1 MSDAE
6 TSTDENLQDSMPKYK
21 AEELVDAKRGSQKRI
36 AALANRSKG
45 HISLIFSGKRAPSRQ
60 VRRATAEVLR
70 VAQRD
75 LVFPTDEHT
84 DSRGQELIEESVA

>member
-1 MSDAE
+1 
-6 TSTDENLQDSMPKYK
+6 MPKYK

-45 HISLIFSGKRAPSRQ
+45 HISLVFSGKRAPSKRI
-60 VRRATAEVLR
+60 RRATAEVLR

-75 LVFPTDEHT
+75 LAFPTDISE
-84 DSRGQELIEESVA
+84 DAEDGREQVVEQSVA